1 MIHELYKHIE
11 QRGLWD
17 KTITINRNAYLKVAG
32 TIDTNLF
39 YIVSGSLKISIIDE
53 TEEHIIRFGYRN
65 NFITALDSFITG
77 EPSEFYI
84 QAIKKTELKVISK
97 ERYLQLISENKELKI
112 IWDLLLQQLLLQQI
126 EREKDIL
133 ITSPQ
138 KRYQRVLLRSPQ
150 LFQEIPSKY
159 IASYLRMSPE
169 TFSRLKR
176 S

>member
-1 MIHELYKHIE
+1 MIHELYKRIE
-11 QRGLWD
+11 EQGLWD
-17 KTITINRNAYLKVAG
+17 KTITIERNAYLKIAG

-53 TEEHIIRFGYRN
+53 AEEHIIRFGYKN

-84 QAIKKTELKVISK
+84 QAIKKTQLKVISK
-97 ERYLQLISENKELKI
+97 ERYLKLINENQELKI

-138 KRYQRVLLRSPQ
+138 KRYHRVLLRSPQ
-150 LFQEIPSKY
+150 LFQEIKSKY